1 MGNWIV
7 QQWLFQYLVKVHGHP
22 CKQYIFCLYISS
34 TFKAIKT
41 YYVLMKD
48 HWHAS
53 AKKKTNCLHFS
64 TGIWRTAVIRCSGV
78 HQLGRCSQRSVSS
91 LVSAKIGIIQS
102 GILQVQ
108 YYVLSF
114 SSSSFFSSFFCL
126 NTWTYEHLEMS
137 SKCFK
142 WQLYS
147 APLCFRAETLHSSHN
162 YAIEWVT
169 EGLRSTFGISTRVG
183 TVLFGYC
190 MPDALWSCCC
200 FGAHSVYSYNHAP
213 VYRITLSE
221 AAYIR
226 CMFV

>member
-1 MGNWIV
+1 MFWWKSIDMPVQKRKLIV
-7 QQWLFQYLVKVHGHP
+7 CISRQEYEEQLSSGAVA
-22 CKQYIFCLYISS
+22 YINLD
-34 TFKAIKT
+34 A
-41 YYVLMKD
+41 
-48 HWHAS
+48 
-53 AKKKTNCLHFS
+53 
-64 TGIWRTAVIRCSGV
+64 AVRGK
-78 HQLGRCSQRSVSS
+78 SS
-91 LVSAKIGIIQS
+91 LWC
-102 GILQVQ
+102 LQKYGLYSLVF
-108 YYVLSF
+108 YKYSIMFISF
-114 SSSSFFSSFFCL
+114 SSSFFLLFFCL

-169 EGLRSTFGISTRVG
+169 EGSRSTFGISTRVG